1 MPEEQLTWTGLHKII
16 YFNHHGQILRVQQ
29 TYISFASMAIPVH
42 ETLKLQLNTEDAR
55 RMLGGL

>member
-29 TYISFASMAIPVH
+29 IYFPFASMAIMVH
-42 ETLKLQLNTEDAR
+42 ETLKLQLSTQDALM
-55 RMLGGL
+55 MLGGL